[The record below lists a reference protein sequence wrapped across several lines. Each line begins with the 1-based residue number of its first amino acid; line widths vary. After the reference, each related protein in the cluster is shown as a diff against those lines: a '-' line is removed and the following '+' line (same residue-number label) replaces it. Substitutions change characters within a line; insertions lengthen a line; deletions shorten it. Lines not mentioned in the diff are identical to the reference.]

1 MTKERIGRYDIQR
14 ELGRGGMATVFLAFD
29 PSFAREV
36 AIKVLPRNLLHDPQ
50 FHARFEREAR
60 TIATLEHPSIV
71 PVYDFGEDD
80 DQPYLV
86 MRYMHGGSLTD
97 RLKGKPL
104 SIPETVRIF
113 NQIAA
118 ALDLAHAKGLV
129 HRDLK
134 PSNILFDQAGNAY
147 VADFGI
153 VKISD
158 ASIQYTQG
166 IIGTPAY
173 MSPEQARGDEQVDRR
188 SDIYALG
195 TILFE
200 MLTGKQPYQSDTP
213 MGLALAH
220 VTEPVPRILEQREDL
235 PPEAEAI
242 IDRAMAKEPDSRF
255 STASALADAI
265 SNMAT
270 SDSAPAPGG
279 AANVVEPAPP
289 MPATV
294 VEPVPT
300 VAPASGVVPAPTHE
314 PKRGGIP
321 RWLLGLGCGLVL
333 LIAIVGG
340 IGLLG
345 GGGVLLLAGLG
356 ASTPTP
362 TQTPAPT
369 RTSAPAPTFTPILAT
384 ATAAPAPTIA
394 VVLSSEAPEV
404 SGTRITV
411 LNAGTLNVCY
421 VYISPSS
428 EDSWGTDQ
436 LGNATIPSGVSEAF
450 PVEPGV
456 SYDLR
461 VDECNDRN
469 IAAEFGVMLADN
481 KSFPWTVANEIGIA
495 QVTLFNQ
502 GEAAVCF
509 VNYSQTTADAW
520 GPDRLATNSI
530 ISTGGQVTFDI
541 PSAGTYDFRAQDCD
555 RNALNEI
562 FDQQIVAGDDLSW
575 DIGP

>member
-1 MTKERIGRYDIQR
+1 MSRGRIGRYDIQS

-36 AIKVLPRNLLHDPQ
+36 AIKVLPRELLHDPQ

-60 TIATLEHPSIV
+60 TIAALEHPAIV
-71 PVYDFGEDD
+71 PVYDFGEED

-86 MRYMHGGSLTD
+86 MRYMPGGSLTD
-97 RLKGKPL
+97 RLKGNPF
-104 SIPETVRIF
+104 SIPETARIF
-113 NQIAA
+113 NQIAG
-118 ALDLAHAKGLV
+118 ALDLAHSQGLV

-134 PSNILFDQAGNAY
+134 PSNILFDQAGNAF

-220 VTEPVPRILEQREDL
+220 VTEPVPRILEHRADL
-235 PPEAEAI
+235 PSESEAI
-242 IDRAMAKEPDSRF
+242 INRAMAKEPDSRF
-255 STASALADAI
+255 STASALAQAI
-265 SNMAT
+265 SNMTT
-270 SDSAPAPGG
+270 SDSAPAPRG
-279 AANVVEPAPP
+279 AATVVEPAPF

-294 VEPVPT
+294 AKPVPA
-300 VAPASGVVPAPTHE
+300 VAPMPGVVPAPAYE

-321 RWLLGLGCGLVL
+321 RWLLGVGCGLVL
-333 LIAIVGG
+333 IIAVIGG

-345 GGGVLLLAGLG
+345 GGGALLLAGLG
-356 ASTPTP
+356 TSTPTL

-369 RTSAPAPTFTPILAT
+369 RTSAPAPT
-384 ATAAPAPTIA
+384 ATAAPAPIIA
-394 VVLSSEAPEV
+394 DVLPSEVLDAG
-404 SGTRITV
+404 GTNITV
-411 LNAGTLNVCY
+411 LNAGTLDVCY
-421 VYISPSS
+421 VYISPTS

-436 LGNATIPSGVSEAF
+436 LGSAIVPPEESLAF
-450 PVEPGV
+450 TVEPDV

-461 VDECNDRN
+461 VDDCNDRN
-469 IAAEFGVMLADN
+469 IAEEFGVTVADS
-481 KSFPWTVANEIGIA
+481 KSFRWTVANEVGIA

-502 GEAAVCF
+502 GETTVCF
-509 VNYSQTTADAW
+509 VNYSLSNQDNWGAD
-520 GPDRLATNSI
+520 RVATESVIDSGASI
-530 ISTGGQVTFDI
+530 TFPID
-541 PSAGTYDFRAQDCD
+541 SEGEYDFRALDCD
-555 RNALNEI
+555 RNTLSELFNE
-562 FDQQIVAGDDLSW
+562 QIISGDDLNW
-575 DIGP
+575 EIGP

>member
-1 MTKERIGRYDIQR
+1 MSRVRIGRYDIKS

-36 AIKVLPRNLLHDPQ
+36 AIKVLPRELLHDPQ

-60 TIATLEHPSIV
+60 TIAALEHPAIV
-71 PVYDFGEDD
+71 PVYDFGEEG

-86 MRYMHGGSLTD
+86 MRYMPGGSLTD
-97 RLKGKPL
+97 RLNGNPL
-104 SIPETVRIF
+104 SIPETTRIF
-113 NQIAA
+113 TQIAG
-118 ALDLAHAKGLV
+118 ALDLAHSQGLV

-134 PSNILFDQAGNAY
+134 PSNILFDQVGNAF

-166 IIGTPAY
+166 ILGTPAY

-220 VTEPVPRILEQREDL
+220 VTEPVPRILEYRADL
-235 PPEAEAI
+235 PPESEAI
-242 IDRAMAKEPDSRF
+242 INTAMAKEPDSRF
-255 STASALADAI
+255 STASALAQAI
-265 SNMAT
+265 SDMT
-270 SDSAPAPGG
+270 SSESTPAPRG
-279 AANVVEPAPP
+279 AATVVEPAPP

-294 VEPVPT
+294 VEPVPA
-300 VAPASGVVPAPTHE
+300 VAPMRGVVPAPASE

-321 RWLLGLGCGLVL
+321 RWLLGVGCGLVL
-333 LIAIVGG
+333 LIAVVGG

-345 GGGVLLLAGLG
+345 GGGALLLAGLG
-356 ASTPTP
+356 TSTPTHTP
-362 TQTPAPT
+362 TPAPT
-369 RTSAPAPTFTPILAT
+369 RTSAPAP
-384 ATAAPAPTIA
+384 APTIA
-394 VVLSSEAPEV
+394 DVLPSEAPEAG
-404 SGTRITV
+404 GTDITI
-411 LNAGTLNVCY
+411 LNAGTIDVCY
-421 VYISPSS
+421 VYISQSS

-436 LGNATIPSGVSEAF
+436 LDSAIVPPEESLAF
-450 PVEPGV
+450 TVEPDV

-461 VDECNDRN
+461 VDDCNDRN
-469 IAAEFGVMLADN
+469 IAEEFGVTVADGT
-481 KSFPWTVANEIGIA
+481 SFHWTVAYEVGIA

-502 GEAAVCF
+502 GETTVCF
-509 VNYSQTTADAW
+509 VNYSLTTADTW
-520 GPDRLATNSI
+520 GSDRLAIESSI
-530 ISTGGQVTFDI
+530 RTGGQVTFDI

-575 DIGP
+575 EIGP